1 MRPCGVFPAGT
12 MSGHGARHRESTPA
26 QIAARVWLWRGAS
39 CVSLCLA
46 LLFTFLALVSS
57 GWWGLPCVIFLVAA
71 VACLQ
76 LSEPEDRDGRLVR
89 RPSAS
94 PVPAR
99 SPRRQSVALG
109 ATFEPLASTESVPT
123 VKDVMTPNPTALP
136 ATAPVSA
143 AARAMRDLDIGAV
156 VVVEDSRPLG
166 ILTDRDIVVR
176 ALARGRELTATTL
189 GDICSRDLATVPSGT
204 SREEALGV
212 MAARAVRRLPVTL
225 AGGVVVGIVSID
237 DLAVADDRGSVAT
250 LTEIHDAAP
259 NR

>member
-1 MRPCGVFPAGT
+1 MQR
-12 MSGHGARHRESTPA
+12 HGARHRESTPA
-26 QIAARVWLWRGAS
+26 QIAARAWLWRGAS
-39 CVSLCLA
+39 CLTLCLA
-46 LLFTFLALVSS
+46 LLFTFEALVSS
-57 GWWGLPCVIFLVAA
+57 AWWGLLSIIFLGAA
-71 VACLQ
+71 VVCLE
-76 LSEPEDRDGRLVR
+76 LSEPEDWDERRVVR
-89 RPSAS
+89 EPGARPA
-94 PVPAR
+94 PAR
-99 SPRRQSVALG
+99 APQAPPRRSAPVG
-109 ATFEPLASTESVPT
+109 ATPEPLASTESVPT
-123 VKDVMTPNPTALP
+123 VQDIMTPNPTALP

-189 GDICSRDLATVPSGT
+189 GDICSRDLATVPAGT

-225 AGGVVVGIVSID
+225 AGGVVVGIVSIG
-237 DLAVADDRGSVAT
+237 DLVEDRVSAST
-250 LTEIHDAAP
+250 LTEIHEAAP